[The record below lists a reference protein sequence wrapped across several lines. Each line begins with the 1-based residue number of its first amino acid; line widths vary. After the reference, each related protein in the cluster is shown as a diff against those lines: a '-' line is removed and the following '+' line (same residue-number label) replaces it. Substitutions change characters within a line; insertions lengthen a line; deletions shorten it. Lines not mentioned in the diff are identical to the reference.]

1 MYNNLEQAVI
11 KDMGKEFEK
20 SLNSEMSYWIE
31 LKYWLSQ
38 GWAHVMLP
46 KLQDNLHAVDITN
59 WLENNG
65 YVDRENYY
73 RDGREFVF
81 RDPEMATAFV
91 LKWV

>member
-20 SLNSEMSYWIE
+20 SFNAEMSYWVE
-31 LKYWLSQ
+31 LKYWESQ
-38 GWAHVMLP
+38 GWTYVMLP
-46 KLQDNLHAVDITN
+46 KLQDNRHAVDITY
-59 WLENNG
+59 WLEKNG

-91 LKWV
+91 LRWA

>member
-1 MYNNLEQAVI
+1 MSDLETAVL
-11 KDMGKEFEK
+11 KDIEKEFDRSVNA
-20 SLNSEMSYWIE
+20 SLAYWVE
-31 LKYWLSQ
+31 LKYWESQ
-38 GWAHVMLP
+38 GWAHFMLP
-46 KLQDNLHAVDITN
+46 KLQDNLHAVDITY

-91 LKWV
+91 LKWA